1 MTDAQFMTDSRT
13 SAISTNRVLRNTY
26 MLLSMTLL
34 FSASM
39 AAVAMAMNAPY
50 MGFIPLLVSFALIF
64 AISKFKNSGWGI
76 VLVFAFTGILGF
88 ALGPVLNH
96 YMASQAGSQ
105 TVVTAAGLTG
115 IIFLSL
121 SGYALMSKKD
131 FSFMGGFLIAGM
143 WVVIGSML
151 LMFVGSFFGWYVSG
165 LQLAISAAV
174 VMLMSGF
181 ILFDTSRI
189 INGGETNYIMA
200 TLAIYLDVYNVFT
213 NLLALLGIVGGNR
226 D

>member
-200 TLAIYLDVYNVFT
+200 TVGLYLNIYNLFT
-213 NLLALLGIVGGNR
+213 ALLHLTGAMSN
-226 D
+226 DD

>member
-39 AAVAMAMNAPY
+39 AAVAMAINAPY
-50 MGFIPLLVSFALIF
+50 IGFIPLLVSFALIF

-96 YMASQAGSQ
+96 YMVSQAWSQ

-200 TLAIYLDVYNVFT
+200 TVGLYLNIYNLFT
-213 NLLALLGIVGGNR
+213 ALLHLTGALSN
-226 D
+226 DD

>member
-1 MTDAQFMTDSRT
+1 MTDSRT

-200 TLAIYLDVYNVFT
+200 TVGLYLNIYNLFT
-213 NLLALLGIVGGNR
+213 ALLHLTGALSN
-226 D
+226 DD

>member
-39 AAVAMAMNAPY
+39 AAVAMAINAPY
-50 MGFIPLLVSFALIF
+50 IGFIPLLVSFALIF

-200 TLAIYLDVYNVFT
+200 TVGLYLNIYNLFT
-213 NLLALLGIVGGNR
+213 ALLHLTGALSN
-226 D
+226 DD

>member
-1 MTDAQFMTDSRT
+1 MQELYNVQTAQTLSQTET
-13 SAISTNRVLRNTY
+13 SKVLRNTY

-200 TLAIYLDVYNVFT
+200 TVGLYLNIYNLFT
-213 NLLALLGIVGGNR
+213 ALLHLTGALSN
-226 D
+226 DD